1 MVRNPEAVLP
11 FKEILDSI
19 GALRSKLR
27 CTNRQ
32 DWLPYQQMPRWDCNA
47 QRAGLASRDIFF
59 LRGHR
64 DCCSMTIKK
73 IQPAPLF
80 QRALD
85 GHVLYSHVVVASGE
99 SLVFVSGQLAR
110 DKSGSIVGPKDMRT
124 QIKQVGE
131 NLRSALEAA
140 GATLDDLVK
149 TTTFVTDID
158 EFFKHVDVRHDYLGV
173 SLPASTT
180 VEVRRLSH
188 PDLMVEIEAIA
199 LLKL

>member
-1 MVRNPEAVLP
+1 
-11 FKEILDSI
+11 
-19 GALRSKLR
+19 
-27 CTNRQ
+27 
-32 DWLPYQQMPRWDCNA
+32 
-47 QRAGLASRDIFF
+47 
-59 LRGHR
+59 
-64 DCCSMTIKK
+64 MTVTR
-73 IQPAPLF
+73 IQPATLF

-85 GHVLYSHVVVASGE
+85 GRVLYSHVVVASGE

-110 DKSGSIVGPKDMRT
+110 DKSGNIVGPKDMRA
-124 QIKQVGE
+124 QVRQVGE
-131 NLRSALEAA
+131 NLRNALEAA

-199 LLKL
+199 LLKSKA